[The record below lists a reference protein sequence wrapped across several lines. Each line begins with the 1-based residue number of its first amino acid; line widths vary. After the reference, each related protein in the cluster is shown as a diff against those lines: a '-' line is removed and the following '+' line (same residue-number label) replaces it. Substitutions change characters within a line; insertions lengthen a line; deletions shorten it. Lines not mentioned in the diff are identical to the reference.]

1 MKKIIALLLAI
12 CVVASTLSACG
23 GNEQPLS
30 TSDPKQEAQP
40 AESEATPET
49 TQPET
54 TQPETTAPSAELVE
68 SVVYD
73 ADGIKITAT
82 KLVEDDIWGNGV
94 SFLVENNTERNLS
107 FSGDYF
113 VVNGVTVYGMLYI
126 DVAAGKKA
134 NGSVLFSHDELNRAG
149 ITEFATISTYNARM
163 VDTDSYD
170 TVADVTFDLATTLAG
185 NYTQNIDET
194 GDIVFDQDGVTVIA
208 QITSD
213 SFYGNVVQ
221 MLTKNNTG
229 KDIIIQAE
237 NVSVNGFTIDAW
249 MYDTVFHD
257 SVRYCQLDIFQDS
270 LDENGIEAI
279 EEVTFTVRV
288 IESDTYDSI
297 TESGELKVY
306 VAE

>member
-1 MKKIIALLLAI
+1 MKKIIALLFAL
-12 CVVASTLSACG
+12 CVVASMLTACG

-30 TSDPKQEAQP
+30 TSDPKQEALP
-40 AESEATPET
+40 TESESA
-49 TQPET
+49 
-54 TQPETTAPSAELVE
+54 PETTAPSAELVE

-82 KLVEDDIWGNGV
+82 KLSKDDIWGCGV
-94 SFLVENNTERNLS
+94 SFLVENNTDRNLS

-134 NGSVLFSHDELNRAG
+134 NGSVFFSHDELERAG
-149 ITEFATISTYNARM
+149 ISEFATISTYNARM
-163 VDTDSYD
+163 VDTDNYD
-170 TVADVTFDLATTLAG
+170 TVADVAFDLTTTLAG
-185 NYTQNIDET
+185 NYIQSIDES
-194 GDIVFDQDGVTVIA
+194 GEVIFDQDGVTVIA
-208 QITSD
+208 QIISD

-221 MLTKNNTG
+221 LFTKNNTG

-249 MYDTVFHD
+249 MYDVVYHD
-257 SVRYCQLDIFQDS
+257 SVRYCQMEIFQDS
-270 LDENGIEAI
+270 LDTNGIEEI
-279 EEVTFTVRV
+279 EEVTFTIRV
-288 IESDTYDSI
+288 IENDTYDSI

-306 VAE
+306 VVE